1 MPKTSSLDVI
11 MQQLDALSLAE
22 LLKVRAKV
30 DALIEGK
37 SLPLPNIF
45 SAGSYQRTTFVWSD
59 KRDID
64 IGIPLPAIIPGSNI
78 KGHIRY
84 AFTLEKI
91 ERSKLNEYEVVQISE
106 LEADKDDSLKKVIGL
121 VDEWMDDESGYDEE
135 TYPQIETALNQNRP
149 PL

>member
-11 MQQLDALSLAE
+11 MQQLDALTHAE

-45 SAGSYQRTTFVWSD
+45 SAGSYQRMTSVSSD

-64 IGIPLPAIIPGSNI
+64 IAIPLPALIPGSTI
-78 KGHIRY
+78 KGHIN
-84 AFTLEKI
+84 K
-91 ERSKLNEYEVVQISE
+91 VVQFSQ
-106 LEADKDDSLKKVIGL
+106 LETKTDDSLKKVIEL
-121 VDEWMDDESGYDEE
+121 VDEWMDDAEGYDEE
-135 TYPQIETALNQNRP
+135 TYTQIETALNQNRP
-149 PL
+149 SL